1 MVSKYTKPLLDKMAE
16 EAEVCS
22 VLPDI
27 RMILSTLPCY
37 KKAASYLKIRRG
49 SMVMVDAW
57 PFHAEIFKNSSP
69 GAAWPHEPNA
79 PFGPLLV

>member
-16 EAEVCS
+16 EAEVRP

-27 RMILSTLPCY
+27 RMISITLPRY
-37 KKAASYLKIRRG
+37 KKAASFLKIRRG
-49 SMVMVDAW
+49 CMVMVDAW
-57 PFHAEIFKNSSP
+57 PFHAEIFKNSLP

-79 PFGPLLV
+79 PFGPMLV